1 MLRSGKEHLERLRD
15 GRTVYVGNERIDDVT
30 AHPYFRNA
38 ARTVAA
44 IYDMKADPANR
55 ELMSFVEGGERHSL
69 YFLKARSP
77 ADLRRRMRAHQAIAD
92 MTYGM
97 LGRSPDHVSSFV
109 TGMAM
114 APAVFDGGAQSGFLR
129 EAEPA
134 GADAA
139 GGARGR

>member
-1 MLRSGKEHLERLRD
+1 MLRSGREHLERLRD

-30 AHPYFRNA
+30 SHPLFRNA

-55 ELMSFVEGGERHSL
+55 ELMSFAEEGERHSM
-69 YFLKARSP
+69 YFLPARSP
-77 ADLRRRMRAHQAIAD
+77 ADLRRRTHAHQAIAD

-114 APAVFDGGAQSGFLR
+114 APEVFGS
-129 EAEPA
+129 
-134 GADAA
+134 
-139 GGARGR
+139 GARPFAANNAA